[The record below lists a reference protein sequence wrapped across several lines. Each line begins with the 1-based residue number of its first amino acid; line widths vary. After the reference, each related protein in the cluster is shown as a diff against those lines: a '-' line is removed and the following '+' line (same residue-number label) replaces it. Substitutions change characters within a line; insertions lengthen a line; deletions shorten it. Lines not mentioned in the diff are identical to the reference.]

1 VSEQRVESEHRVT
14 PLELFFD
21 LVFVFAFT
29 QVTTLLLR
37 DVTWG
42 GFGRGLLVLG
52 VLWWAWASYAWLT
65 NAVDADD
72 GIALAVMFVATAALF
87 VAALAVPEAF
97 GSHRLVFALAFLV
110 VLVMFVGLFA
120 VAARA
125 EPDLLAAV
133 LRMARTTLLGGAL
146 IVAAAFVD
154 RGLRPVLWMAALA
167 AGFGGPILFGVR
179 GWRVQIGH
187 FAERHGLILIIAIG
201 EALVAIGFGARGTGL
216 GAGVIVSAL
225 LGFVVAAS
233 FWLAY
238 FDFFSVGVQRLLTD
252 RRGEQRVALARDAY
266 SYLHLPMVAGIV
278 LFAFAMRTTLAHVHA
293 DLHVIPA
300 LALCGGSALYLL
312 AYVGLQWRV
321 SHTLSRGRTTASLGF
336 VAVWPVALAVPALVA
351 VALVAAVWVSLH
363 AYELIWWRDERARRR
378 APSSRQRSAKTS

>member
-1 VSEQRVESEHRVT
+1 VPELHAELDRRVT
-14 PLELFFD
+14 PAELFFD

-29 QVTTLLLR
+29 QVTTLLV
-37 DVTWG
+37 DDPTWG
-42 GFGRGLLVLG
+42 GFGRGLLVVV

-65 NAVDADD
+65 NTVDADE
-72 GIALAVMFVATAALF
+72 GIVLAVMLVATAALF

-110 VLVMFVGLFA
+110 VQVMFVGLFA
-120 VAARA
+120 VAGRS
-125 EPDLLAAV
+125 EPDLLAPV
-133 LRMARTTLLGGAL
+133 LRMARTTIVGGAL
-146 IVAAAFVD
+146 IAAAAFVD
-154 RGLRPVLWMAALA
+154 SGLRPVLWLAALA
-167 AGFGGPILFGVR
+167 VGFVGPILTGVR
-179 GWRVQIGH
+179 GWHVHTGH

-238 FDFFSVGVQRLLTD
+238 FDFFSIGVERLLMD
-252 RRGEQRVALARDAY
+252 RRGEQRVALARDTY
-266 SYLHLPMVAGIV
+266 TYLHLPMVAGIV

-312 AYVGLQWRV
+312 AYVAQRWRV

-336 VAVWPVALAVPALVA
+336 VALWPVALAVPALLT

-363 AYELIWWRDERARRR
+363 AYELIWWREARAERR
-378 APSSRQRSAKTS
+378 AMRGQPS

>member
-1 VSEQRVESEHRVT
+1 VPELHAELNRRVT
-14 PLELFFD
+14 PTELFFD

-29 QVTTLLLR
+29 QVTTLLV
-37 DVTWG
+37 DDPTWG
-42 GFGRGLLVLG
+42 GFGRGLLVAA

-65 NAVDADD
+65 NTVDADD
-72 GIALAVMFVATAALF
+72 GIVLTVMLVATAALF

-97 GSHRLVFALAFLV
+97 GTHRLVFALAFLV

-120 VAARA
+120 VAGRS

-133 LRMARTTLLGGAL
+133 LRMARTTLLGGTL
-146 IVAAAFVD
+146 IIAAAFVD
-154 RGLRPVLWMAALA
+154 SSLRPVLWLAALA
-167 AGFGGPILFGVR
+167 VGFVGPILMGVR
-179 GWRVQIGH
+179 GWRVHTGH

-238 FDFFSVGVQRLLTD
+238 FDFFSGGVERLLMD
-252 RRGEQRVALARDAY
+252 RRGEQRVVLARDAY
-266 SYLHLPMVAGIV
+266 TYLHLPMVAGIV

-300 LALCGGSALYLL
+300 LALCGGSALYLA
-312 AYVGLQWRV
+312 AYVALRWRV
-321 SHTLSRGRTTASLGF
+321 SHTLSRGRTIASLGF

-363 AYELIWWRDERARRR
+363 AYELIWWREARAERR
-378 APSSRQRSAKTS
+378 AIRAQTS

>member
-1 VSEQRVESEHRVT
+1 MPELHAELARRVT
-14 PLELFFD
+14 PTELFFD

-29 QVTTLLLR
+29 QVTTLLV
-37 DVTWG
+37 DNPTWG
-42 GFGRGLLVLG
+42 GFGRGLLVVA

-65 NAVDADD
+65 NTVNADD
-72 GIALAVMFVATAALF
+72 GIVLVVMLVATAALF

-120 VAARA
+120 AAGRA
-125 EPDLLAAV
+125 EADLLAAV
-133 LRMARTTLLGGAL
+133 LRMARTTLLGGML
-146 IVAAAFVD
+146 IVASAFVD
-154 RGLRPVLWMAALA
+154 SGLRPVLWLAALA
-167 AGFGGPILFGVR
+167 VGFAGPILIGVR
-179 GWRVQIGH
+179 GWRVHAGH

-216 GAGVIVSAL
+216 SSGVIVSAL

-238 FDFFSVGVQRLLTD
+238 FDFFSGGVERLLID

-266 SYLHLPMVAGIV
+266 TYLHLPMVAGIV
-278 LFAFAMRTTLAHVHA
+278 LLAFAMRTTLTHVHA

-300 LALCGGSALYLL
+300 LALCGSSALYLL
-312 AYVGLQWRV
+312 AYVALRWRV

-336 VAVWPVALAVPALVA
+336 VVLWPIALAVPALVT
-351 VALVAAVWVSLH
+351 VALVAAIWVSLH
-363 AYELIWWRDERARRR
+363 AYELIWWREARAERR
-378 APSSRQRSAKTS
+378 AMQAQTS